1 MIGVYQSDIE
11 FRKVAFVSMQD
22 AFYSF
27 MSINGDTS
35 QMYFDE
41 SQVEL
46 INYLS
51 KHGINKLVKRVL
63 DTIKNSI
70 PDIQIT
76 LIHAIISIAGYVN
89 NRDTLIFIL
98 EQLIQGDVEGRISS
112 VILQATSEEI
122 LTIIRSLIHFVVKY
136 PEISDQAMN
145 ILKQMTKSTHQSKQ
159 IDILYLCFKECL
171 SLMQMKIYETHTI
184 IFILNSFS
192 ISSDDLQYKTIL
204 FLINSLFFEVF
215 MKGVAR
221 VEESSSWSSHVHDHQ
236 LELDSSL
243 LE

>member
-1 MIGVYQSDIE
+1 M
-11 FRKVAFVSMQD
+11 
-22 AFYSF
+22 
-27 MSINGDTS
+27 
-35 QMYFDE
+35 
-41 SQVEL
+41 
-46 INYLS
+46 
-51 KHGINKLVKRVL
+51 
-63 DTIKNSI
+63 
-70 PDIQIT
+70 
-76 LIHAIISIAGYVN
+76 AGYVN

-98 EQLIQGDVEGRISS
+98 EQLIQGESEDTISP

-145 ILKQMTKSTHQSKQ
+145 ILKQMTKSTHQNKQ

-221 VEESSSWSSHVHDHQ
+221 VEESSAWPAHVQDHCLALDAPL
-236 LELDSSL
+236 LEQIYFSEQSKQSSL
-243 LE
+243 DQTLIDQLITIIRVLESES